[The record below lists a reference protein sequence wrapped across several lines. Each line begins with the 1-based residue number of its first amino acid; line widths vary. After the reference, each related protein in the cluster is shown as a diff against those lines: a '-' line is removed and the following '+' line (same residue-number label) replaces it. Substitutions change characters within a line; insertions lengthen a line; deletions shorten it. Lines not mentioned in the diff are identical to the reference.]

1 MSKET
6 DCQTLFFSMVTTVY
20 LAEIP
25 KYAKNLH
32 FPRAVSL
39 ICDPW
44 MSCIQKKV
52 FFFTK
57 KAISDHVY
65 ILCSS
70 KLDSDLKIASDS
82 VFLPSNWLKSQ
93 AICLTAYKTETKFSH
108 STTRYQRFS
117 LLWLC
122 ACLIYFLLMLCN
134 VLLKVKWVVLDF
146 HFTVTKLRIPFFA
159 LHVSRS
165 TANSSTSSPPP
176 V

>member
-1 MSKET
+1 M
-6 DCQTLFFSMVTTVY
+6 Q
-20 LAEIP
+20 
-25 KYAKNLH
+25 KNLH

-44 MSCIQKKV
+44 TSCIQKKV

-93 AICLTAYKTETKFSH
+93 AICLTAYKTETKFLIA
-108 STTRYQRFS
+108 
-117 LLWLC
+117 LLG
-122 ACLIYFLLMLCN
+122 IRGFLYYDF
-134 VLLKVKWVVLDF
+134 VL
-146 HFTVTKLRIPFFA
+146 A
-159 LHVSRS
+159 
-165 TANSSTSSPPP
+165 
-176 V
+176 

>member
-1 MSKET
+1 
-6 DCQTLFFSMVTTVY
+6 MVTTVY

-44 MSCIQKKV
+44 TSCIQKKV

-134 VLLKVKWVVLDF
+134 VLLKAKWLILDF

-159 LHVSRS
+159 LHVSWS
-165 TANSSTSSPPP
+165 MANSSTSSPPP

>member
-1 MSKET
+1 MAEITKYAKFLHLPGSFFNLWPMNVLHSKKG
-6 DCQTLFFSMVTTVY
+6 LFFS
-20 LAEIP
+20 LP
-25 KYAKNLH
+25 
-32 FPRAVSL
+32 
-39 ICDPW
+39 
-44 MSCIQKKV
+44 
-52 FFFTK
+52 
-57 KAISDHVY
+57 ISDHVY

-70 KLDSDLKIASDS
+70 KLDSDLQIASDS
-82 VFLPSNWLKSQ
+82 VFLASNWLKSH

-108 STTRYQRFS
+108 RTTRYQRFS

-134 VLLKVKWVVLDF
+134 VILKAKWVVLDF

-159 LHVSRS
+159 LHVSRP

>member
-1 MSKET
+1 
-6 DCQTLFFSMVTTVY
+6 MVTTVY
-20 LAEIP
+20 WQKIIP
-25 KYAKNLH
+25 KYAKTFTFL
-32 FPRAVSL
+32 AVSS

-57 KAISDHVY
+57 KPISDQVY

-70 KLDSDLKIASDS
+70 KLDGDLKIAFDS
-82 VFLPSNWLKSQ
+82 VFLPSNWLKSK
-93 AICLTAYKTETKFSH
+93 AICLTAYKTKTKFSH